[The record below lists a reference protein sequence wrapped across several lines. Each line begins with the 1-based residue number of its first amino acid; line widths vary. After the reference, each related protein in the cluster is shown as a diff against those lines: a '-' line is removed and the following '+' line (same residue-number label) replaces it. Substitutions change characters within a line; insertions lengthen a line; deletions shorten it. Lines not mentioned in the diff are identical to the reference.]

1 MHYLLLFI
9 FITSIFNLGIA
20 QIGSIQT
27 EQYQA
32 EFEKKQSIDV
42 VSDYTDTIQ
51 VPIQLLKIGINEE
64 LYEMYPELKDKRVG
78 LGVTNIV
85 IEYLEYTNRFIF
97 TEEKEEIKQR
107 MIAQDKASDKGVS
120 SNKIEVKGNVVLAK
134 YFVYIEVY
142 DFSVSEDEVV
152 KVNGQQTVNQ
162 TTRLGL
168 QIKFVDAETS
178 QVIVGSGL
186 GEAVTIKETIET
198 IAECYTE
205 LTGKTKNIVWDETK
219 TNGDPIRCLGK
230 KRQEKY
236 NILPQ
241 TTLKEGI
248 LKSMKEYKS
257 RI

>member
-1 MHYLLLFI
+1 MLALGLFSCK
-9 FITSIFNLGIA
+9 TA
-20 QIGSIQT
+20 QAQPPRGGIGSVKT

-32 EFEKKQSIDV
+32 EFEKKQSLDV
-42 VSDYTDTIQ
+42 VSNYTDTIQ

-85 IEYLEYTNRFIF
+85 IEYLEYTGRFIF
-97 TEEKEEIKQR
+97 TEEKEDIKQR
-107 MIAQDKASDKGVS
+107 MIAQDKASDKGIS

-152 KVNGQQTVNQ
+152 KVDGKQTVTQ

-178 QVIVGSGL
+178 QVIVGSGM
-186 GEAVTIKETIET
+186 GEASTVKMSSILGDVTDEVKFNQSTIGISTKKALETASSRVVTRLISK
-198 IAECYTE
+198 
-205 LTGKTKNIVWDETK
+205 GVFKN
-219 TNGDPIRCLGK
+219 
-230 KRQEKY
+230 
-236 NILPQ
+236 
-241 TTLKEGI
+241 
-248 LKSMKEYKS
+248 
-257 RI
+257 